1 MSWKNKQAQRTA
13 GSALKQ
19 LIGAQARPLSR
30 SAWLSVL
37 ASLVLLGELSCIAIS
52 IETLLR
58 TPGLGAILPYL
69 AAFAG
74 LALAR
79 ILIESASAAIAARAT
94 EEVQEHARSE
104 LTNAIAK
111 ISPLDKNC
119 PHAGE
124 MATLV
129 TTHVDALGP
138 YLSRYR
144 PARLRA
150 AIIPAAVLL
159 TTAYFSWVAALVLLS
174 TGPLIPVF
182 MALIGMQA
190 QAASER
196 QLKEIGTMNAGLLDR
211 IKGLTTLRLF
221 GAVPYATATL
231 LHEGEDIRTRT
242 MAVLRIAFLSSAV
255 LELFAAV
262 GVAFAAVYVGFN
274 LLGIVSFGAYGELT
288 LLGGLFVLMIAPE
301 YFRPLRDFAAAYHD
315 QAAARA
321 ASDEI
326 EKVLGGQWL
335 TLALRGSTVEACT
348 SVSVDGV
355 SVALDGATIFP
366 AFSLDIK
373 GGEQIA
379 LVGPSGSGKSVLLA
393 LLAGLI
399 TPSTGKI
406 LFNGKSDTTCR
417 IAWLGQRPAF
427 MQGSLAANLTMAR
440 PDADR
445 AAFPAALE
453 LAQAGEVV
461 ARLDRGLDEILRE
474 NASNLSGGEAQR
486 LAIARL
492 ALSQADF
499 ILADEPTEHLDAA
512 TADAVIDGLFKL
524 AQGKTLIVATH
535 DRRIVSRV
543 ARVIEVKKLT
553 SGNKLEAA
561 A

>member
-1 MSWKNKQAQRTA
+1 MSEKDKQAQRA
-13 GSALKQ
+13 DRQALKQ
-19 LIGAQARPLSR
+19 LIGEQARPLSQ

-37 ASLVLLGELSCIAIS
+37 ASLVLLGELFCVALS

-58 TPGLGAILPYL
+58 APALGAIVPYL

-74 LALAR
+74 LALVRTA
-79 ILIESASAAIAARAT
+79 IESAAAAIAARAA
-94 EEVQEHARSE
+94 EEVRERARRE
-104 LTNAIAK
+104 LTDAIAK
-111 ISPLDKNC
+111 ISPLDKHR

-124 MATLV
+124 IATLM

-138 YLSRYR
+138 YLSRYQ

-150 AIIPAAVLL
+150 AIIPVAVLV
-159 TTAYFSWVAALVLLS
+159 TTAYFSWVAALVLLA

-221 GAVPYATATL
+221 GAIPNATATL
-231 LHEGEDIRTRT
+231 LRDGEDIRART

-274 LLGIVSFGAYGELT
+274 LLGIINFGTYGELS
-288 LLGGLFVLMIAPE
+288 LLGGIFVLMIAPE

-326 EKVLGGQWL
+326 RKVLGGEWL
-335 TLALRGSTVEACT
+335 VLAPRGAAVAAYASISAEEV
-348 SVSVDGV
+348 SVSLGGNVI
-355 SVALDGATIFP
+355 LP
-366 AFSLDIK
+366 AFSLEIK
-373 GGEQIA
+373 SGEQIA

-393 LLAGLI
+393 LLAGLVAP
-399 TPSTGKI
+399 TTGNI
-406 LFNGKSDTTCR
+406 LVNGKPGTPCS

-427 MQGSLAANLTMAR
+427 MQGSVAANLAMYRAGV
-440 PDADR
+440 DR
-445 AAFPAALE
+445 TAFPAALE
-453 LAQAGEVV
+453 LAQAGEIV

-474 NASNLSGGEAQR
+474 SAANLSGGEAQR

-512 TADAVIDGLFKL
+512 TAEAVIDGLL
-524 AQGKTLIVATH
+524 ALAKGKTLIVATH
-535 DRRIVSRV
+535 DQRIVAR
-543 ARVIEVKKLT
+543 ATRVIEVEKITGGRKIET
-553 SGNKLEAA
+553 AA
-561 A
+561 

>member
-1 MSWKNKQAQRTA
+1 MSRNNKEEKRAANPALQR
-13 GSALKQ
+13 
-19 LIGAQARPLSR
+19 LIGEQARPLAR

-37 ASLVLLGELSCIAIS
+37 ASLILLAELFCIALAIDA
-52 IETLLR
+52 LLR
-58 TPGLGAILPYL
+58 TPALGAILPYL

-79 ILIESASAAIAARAT
+79 IAIESIAAAIAARAS
-94 EEVQEHARSE
+94 EEVKERARNQ
-104 LTNAIAK
+104 LTEAIAK
-111 ISPLDKNC
+111 ISPLDKNR

-124 MATLV
+124 VATLM
-129 TTHVDALGP
+129 TTHVEALGP

-150 AIIPAAVLL
+150 AIIPIAVLL
-159 TTAYFSWVAALVLLS
+159 ATACYSWVAALVLLL
-174 TGPLIPVF
+174 TGPLIPIF
-182 MALIGMQA
+182 MALIGIQA

-221 GAVPYATATL
+221 DTVPHATATL
-231 LHEGEDIRTRT
+231 LHDGEDIRART

-255 LELFAAV
+255 LELFAAL
-262 GVAFAAVYVGFN
+262 GVAFAAVYVGFT
-274 LLGIVSFGAYGELT
+274 LLGHIGFGAYGELT
-288 LLGGLFVLMIAPE
+288 LFGGLFVLMIAPE

-321 ASDEI
+321 ASEEI
-326 EKVLGGQWL
+326 EKLHGGQWL
-335 TLALRGSTVEACT
+335 TLGRRSAMIEEFS
-348 SVSVDGV
+348 SVSADAV
-355 SVALDGATIFP
+355 SVSLGGAVVLP
-366 AFSLDIK
+366 AFSLTVK
-373 GGEQIA
+373 SGEQIA

-393 LLAGLI
+393 LLAGLVA
-399 TPSTGKI
+399 PSKGEI
-406 LFNGKSDTTCR
+406 LINGKPNTTCK

-427 MQGSLAANLTMAR
+427 MQGSLAANLAMFR
-440 PDADR
+440 PAADR
-445 AAFPAALE
+445 STFPAALE
-453 LAQAGEVV
+453 LAQAGEIV
-461 ARLDRGLDEILRE
+461 AKLDRGLDEVLRE

-499 ILADEPTEHLDAA
+499 ILADEPTEHLDAE
-512 TADAVIDGLFKL
+512 TAEAVIDGLFKL

-535 DRRIVSRV
+535 DPRIVSR
-543 ARVIEVKKLT
+543 ATRVIEVKRLT
-553 SGNKLEAA
+553 SGSKLEAA

>member
-1 MSWKNKQAQRTA
+1 MSRKNKQAQRTA

-37 ASLVLLGELSCIAIS
+37 ASLVLLGELSCIALS

-58 TPGLGAILPYL
+58 TPRLGAILPYL

-111 ISPLDKNC
+111 ISPLDKNR

-406 LFNGKSDTTCR
+406 LVNGKSDTTCR

-535 DRRIVSRV
+535 DRRIVSR
-543 ARVIEVKKLT
+543 ADRVIEVKKLT

>member
-1 MSWKNKQAQRTA
+1 MSGKSKEEQRA
-13 GSALKQ
+13 DRQALKR
-19 LIGAQARPLSR
+19 LIGAQARPLSQ

-37 ASLVLLGELSCIAIS
+37 ASLVLLAELFCVALS

-58 TPGLGAILPYL
+58 APALGAILPYL
-69 AAFAG
+69 GGFAG
-74 LALAR
+74 LVLAR
-79 ILIESASAAIAARAT
+79 IVIESASAAIAARAA
-94 EEVQEHARSE
+94 EEVQERTRSE
-104 LTNAIAK
+104 LTNAIAR
-111 ISPLDKNC
+111 ISPLDKKR

-124 MATLV
+124 IATLM

-150 AIIPAAVLL
+150 AIIPVAVLL

-196 QLKEIGTMNAGLLDR
+196 QLKEIGTMNAALLDR

-221 GAVPYATATL
+221 DAVPYATATL
-231 LHEGEDIRTRT
+231 LREGEDIRART

-274 LLGIVSFGAYGELT
+274 LLGIISFGAYGELT
-288 LLGGLFVLMIAPE
+288 LFGGLFVLMIAPE

-326 EKVLGGQWL
+326 EKVLGSQWL
-335 TLALRGSTVEACT
+335 ALAPRGETVEACT
-348 SVSVDGV
+348 SVSADNV
-355 SVALDGATIFP
+355 SVALGGTVILP
-366 AFSLDIK
+366 AFSLDIE

-399 TPSTGKI
+399 APSTGKI
-406 LFNGKSDTTCR
+406 LFNGKPDTTCR

-427 MQGSLAANLTMAR
+427 MQGSLAANLTMNR
-440 PDADR
+440 LDADR

-453 LAQAGEVV
+453 LAQAGEIV

-486 LAIARL
+486 LAIARI
-492 ALSQADF
+492 ALTKADF

-512 TADAVIDGLFKL
+512 TAEAVIDGLFTL

-535 DRRIVSRV
+535 DPRIVSRA

-553 SGNKLEAA
+553 GGNKLEAA
-561 A
+561 